1 MVYPALLPVMR
12 TPGLPVV
19 DWTDAPVDLNGLVRF
34 AERRNLVSRRVPSH
48 LKRSVLWSTQENE
61 IMFGSGTEG
70 GFGLLDVWGSVTDV
84 MEIGNQSAEVQL
96 CIVHASEL

>member
-1 MVYPALLPVMR
+1 
-12 TPGLPVV
+12 
-19 DWTDAPVDLNGLVRF
+19 
-34 AERRNLVSRRVPSH
+34 
-48 LKRSVLWSTQENE
+48 
-61 IMFGSGTEG
+61 MFGSGTER